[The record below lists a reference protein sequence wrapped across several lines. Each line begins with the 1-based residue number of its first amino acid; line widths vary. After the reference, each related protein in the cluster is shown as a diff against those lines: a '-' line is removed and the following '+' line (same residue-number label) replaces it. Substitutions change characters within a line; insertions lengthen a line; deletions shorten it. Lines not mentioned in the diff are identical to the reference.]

1 MRSCEIDA
9 GVERLVSQTPFKPD
23 QTRSSTSHE
32 RQPRRRCQECRYHLI
47 YLFDCRRRS
56 FHYRMSCLA
65 VVAAGLQCLGTFRSR
80 FDPSNCYTMQSCPI
94 AQIPR
99 STYRMKPP
107 AEASSLAFSIAPTA
121 RQHLELPAL

>member
-32 RQPRRRCQECRYHLI
+32 RQPRRRCQERRYHLI

-65 VVAAGLQCLGTFRSR
+65 VVAAGLQCLGTSEVV
-80 FDPSNCYTMQSCPI
+80 S
-94 AQIPR
+94 IPR
-99 STYRMKPP
+99 FGSVELLYDAILSYR
-107 AEASSLAFSIAPTA
+107 SDPTKYI
-121 RQHLELPAL
+121 PD